1 MKYLNAL
8 SFSEK
13 ILKSS
18 NIKSFILD
26 SELLLSNVL
35 NSTRE
40 KLLINL
46 DNKIKKKKFEEF
58 KKLVLR
64 RKNKEPIAYILKT
77 KEFWKYNFKVN
88 KEVLI
93 PRPETEIVVNE
104 VLKITNSSTSK
115 HILDIGTGS
124 GCILLS
130 ILKERPKCR
139 GTAVDIS
146 KKAINTAIS
155 NAKMHHLENKV
166 KFINIDIDNLKEN
179 NYDLIVS
186 NPPYIDN
193 IKLKRLDCDIKLYE
207 PIVALKAG
215 IDGLSEIKKLVLR
228 SKKILKQNGKLIF
241 EIGEKQLNKV
251 LKLLNENNFYVNRV
265 CKDLN
270 SLPRVIVATKSP

>member
-1 MKYLNAL
+1 MNYLNAL

-270 SLPRVIVATKSP
+270 SLPRVIVTTKSP

>member
-1 MKYLNAL
+1 MNYLNAL

-193 IKLKRLDCDIKLYE
+193 IKLKRLVCDIKLYE

-270 SLPRVIVATKSP
+270 SLPRVIVTTKSP

>member
-1 MKYLNAL
+1 MNYLNAL

-207 PIVALKAG
+207 PIVALSK
-215 IDGLSEIKKLVLR
+215 IDRLR
-228 SKKILKQNGKLIF
+228 
-241 EIGEKQLNKV
+241 
-251 LKLLNENNFYVNRV
+251 R
-265 CKDLN
+265 
-270 SLPRVIVATKSP
+270 

>member
-1 MKYLNAL
+1 MNYLNAL